1 MGFKARK
8 LREVLGG
15 GILICMLLIQAN
27 ASPPTKENS
36 WNERMQNIVKAD
48 HRNAP
53 ANVVWVVQLS
63 DLHIS
68 KWIPER
74 SKALRKSL
82 GHALQ
87 FIKPALVWITG
98 DLTDAKNKER
108 TATRQ
113 DEGEWIDYWDSIQKV
128 ADGSGLPIERFFDMR
143 GNHDKYGVPLSS
155 SLDYYSA
162 YSVNGHL
169 NRTNLVQSITVLG
182 GDGRKHLFVGIDD
195 AMQIGLRAPSNV
207 FGHPTDQSLV
217 DIDQQLSQW
226 DHDNS
231 APVTKIVFG
240 HFPMSFTTSTE
251 TGKHPEGIFA
261 KHNIS
266 AYVCGHLHTKFG
278 KHLYKHHSHE
288 ECSSVKKSMQRF
300 VPKNCCHF
308 GRLVFPE
315 YKQVGEFWE
324 WEMGDWRVSRMMRIM
339 ATDNGHTSFVD
350 VELIPPKEKSDQ
362 EFVMPT
368 IILPTF
374 PLNSLT
380 MLQGSVKILPL
391 DRIRVLIFSN
401 TPPIWVKARIIDAK
415 SLALTV
421 VEEISM
427 RLIDYNS
434 GIRGESGPYYYDAV
448 WNSAEY
454 ADDSPTRY
462 WLEIILEEKE
472 KGITVSEPR
481 PFSVNGHLGNF
492 RLTWLGYLGMGFRW
506 EKLYPFLLW
515 GMVAFVFSMLIVPK
529 VFSFQLEKANL
540 CDEWVMTVLRP
551 ASDFRT
557 MIFKL
562 IKVPFWVVFENARNT
577 CIWACSLAY
586 VMCLTFLPWFSGRV
600 LADDF
605 PIGHMSVWGWSVKPS
620 NVTSVNQVSGLGVPD
635 IMEIVLPHMYTVLFP
650 LILMVSALSAERAAC
665 RHHIGMAGKCH
676 RQSGSKLSQWLL
688 NEYCSVCNRLIRKGL
703 FVGCLAITFLHWRLL
718 SSLMRA
724 YGSTVLVMTPIFAWT
739 VPALIVFS
747 LIQTSP
753 IRPISVA
760 AHEN

>member
-1 MGFKARK
+1 M
-8 LREVLGG
+8 
-15 GILICMLLIQAN
+15 
-27 ASPPTKENS
+27 
-36 WNERMQNIVKAD
+36 
-48 HRNAP
+48 
-53 ANVVWVVQLS
+53 
-63 DLHIS
+63 
-68 KWIPER
+68 
-74 SKALRKSL
+74 
-82 GHALQ
+82 
-87 FIKPALVWITG
+87 
-98 DLTDAKNKER
+98 
-108 TATRQ
+108 
-113 DEGEWIDYWDSIQKV
+113 
-128 ADGSGLPIERFFDMR
+128 
-143 GNHDKYGVPLSS
+143 
-155 SLDYYSA
+155 
-162 YSVNGHL
+162 
-169 NRTNLVQSITVLG
+169 
-182 GDGRKHLFVGIDD
+182 
-195 AMQIGLRAPSNV
+195 
-207 FGHPTDQSLV
+207 
-217 DIDQQLSQW
+217 
-226 DHDNS
+226 
-231 APVTKIVFG
+231 
-240 HFPMSFTTSTE
+240 
-251 TGKHPEGIFA
+251 
-261 KHNIS
+261 
-266 AYVCGHLHTKFG
+266 
-278 KHLYKHHSHE
+278 
-288 ECSSVKKSMQRF
+288 
-300 VPKNCCHF
+300 NCCHF

-324 WEMGDWRVSRMMRIM
+324 WEMGDWRVSRMIRIM

-391 DRIRVLIFSN
+391 DHIRVLIFSN

-415 SLALTV
+415 SIALTV

-427 RLIDYNS
+427 RLVHYNS

-481 PFSVNGHLGNF
+481 PFSVNGHVGNF

-515 GMVAFVFSMLIVPK
+515 GMVAFIFSMLILPK
-529 VFSFQLEKANL
+529 VFNFQLEKAGL
-540 CDEWVMTVLRP
+540 CEEWVMTVLRP

-635 IMEIVLPHMYTVLFP
+635 IMGIVLPHMYTVLFP
-650 LILMVSALSAERAAC
+650 LILMVSALSAERTAC
-665 RHHIGMAGKCH
+665 RYHIGMAGKCH
-676 RQSGSKLSQWLL
+676 RQSGLKLSQWLL
-688 NEYCSVCNRLIRKGL
+688 VFPTSESYRGDASVGSSLKEMMSVPASKSGVVLKERCELQPEGELETLLLKRKMEHQSEYCSLCNRLIRKGL
-703 FVGCLAITFLHWRLL
+703 FVGCLAITFLHWRVRFPSTPFNKLIL
-718 SSLMRA
+718 FMDGDSSHDGLVFL
-724 YGSTVLVMTPIFAWT
+724 VLVLIFPGGNVWGHSYYQ
-739 VPALIVFS
+739 VLRG
-747 LIQTSP
+747 LMGQQYL
-753 IRPISVA
+753 
-760 AHEN
+760 